1 MRAQIIERDP
11 VTDEVIKC
19 EAINITNN
27 VSDSLIIE
35 RAVEATRATDS
46 TNTYAATPQTFT
58 SNAYIEEIISVA
70 VMKQIT
76 DQINTVESEALKKAG
91 GSMTGP
97 INLKTGASIASAGS
111 MDLSTLTGNSA
122 DVTGTTTIVSLG
134 GSSLPIGSERSL
146 TFAGILTIT
155 HNATTLI
162 MPNAGNNVITA
173 DGDVFTFRHLG
184 SGNWKCI
191 GYALADG
198 SSLVVTSPEANK
210 KSYTA
215 GTTLAA

>member
-1 MRAQIIERDP
+1 MDFYLGRNRAFAQLGQATLNGSDTNVALATGHGSRLYPVTTASGLKVRAHIIERDP
-11 VTDEVIKC
+11 VTDAVIKC
-19 EAINITNN
+19 EIVNITNN

-97 INLKTGASIASAGS
+97 ILQKQSANIASATTT
-111 MDLSTLTGNSA
+111 DLSTMT
-122 DVTGTTTIVSLG
+122 
-134 GSSLPIGSERSL
+134 
-146 TFAGILTIT
+146 
-155 HNATTLI
+155 
-162 MPNAGNNVITA
+162 
-173 DGDVFTFRHLG
+173 
-184 SGNWKCI
+184 
-191 GYALADG
+191 
-198 SSLVVTSPEANK
+198 
-210 KSYTA
+210 
-215 GTTLAA
+215 